1 MNSSIMAGSPIPS
14 FSENLSPK
22 TLSVPSALWVMG
34 AAFLMAFCAQ
44 ITIPLPFTP
53 VPLTGSTFG
62 VLFSAALLGPR
73 RGLLSVGI
81 YLAMGAIGF
90 PFFAGASSGWH
101 VFFGATGGYLIG
113 FLPAAYL
120 TGVLSS
126 LGWDRDPLTAFLQ
139 MMIGSSV
146 ILAFGLTVLSFYVSK
161 DSLLAKGLYPFLVGD
176 ILKSCLAAGLLP
188 LGWRLIRSRNELS
201 E

>member
-1 MNSSIMAGSPIPS
+1 MNSSIIYGSRISS
-14 FSENLSPK
+14 FSENISPK
-22 TLSVPSALWVMG
+22 TMSVSSALWVLG
-34 AAFLMAFCAQ
+34 AAFLMALCAQ

-81 YLAMGAIGF
+81 YLAMGAVGF

-101 VFFGATGGYLIG
+101 VFLGATGGYLMG

-120 TGVLSS
+120 TGILSER
-126 LGWDRDPLTAFLQ
+126 GWDRDPLTAFLQ
-139 MMIGSSV
+139 MMLGSFV
-146 ILAFGLTVLSFYVSK
+146 ILALGLVVLALYVPKSH
-161 DSLLAKGLYPFLVGD
+161 LLAEGLYPFLVGD

-188 LGWRLIRSRNELS
+188 LGWRLVRKK
-201 E
+201 

>member
-1 MNSSIMAGSPIPS
+1 MNSSIISGARIPS
-14 FSENLSPK
+14 FSENISPE
-22 TLSVPSALWVMG
+22 TVSVPAALWVLG
-34 AAFLMAFCAQ
+34 AAFLMALCSQ

-81 YLAMGAIGF
+81 YLAMGGVGF

-101 VFFGATGGYLIG
+101 IFLGATGGYLIG

-120 TGVLSS
+120 TGVLSER
-126 LGWDRDPLTAFLQ
+126 GWDRDPLMAFLQ
-139 MMIGSSV
+139 MILGSFV
-146 ILAFGLTVLSFYVSK
+146 ILAFGLVVLSFYVPK
-161 DSLLAKGLYPFLVGD
+161 AHLLADGLYPFLVGD
-176 ILKSCLAAGLLP
+176 VLKSCLAAGLLP
-188 LGWRLIRSRNELS
+188 LGWRLVRKK
-201 E
+201 